1 MLYIRNLKAI
11 SRVTKEMIIYA
22 KYQENRFPFIVPL
35 KESFVT
41 RLQFPSVHKERG
53 EKQAQQENYDMF
65 VRIMADM
72 VWKYALEMEVS

>member
-1 MLYIRNLKAI
+1 MLHIRNLDMI

-22 KYQENRFPFIVPL
+22 KYQENRVPFIVPL

-41 RLQFPSVHKERG
+41 RLQFPSGYQGRI
-53 EKQAQQENYDMF
+53 EKQAQQENYEMF

-72 VWKYALEMEVS
+72 VRKYAPEMEV